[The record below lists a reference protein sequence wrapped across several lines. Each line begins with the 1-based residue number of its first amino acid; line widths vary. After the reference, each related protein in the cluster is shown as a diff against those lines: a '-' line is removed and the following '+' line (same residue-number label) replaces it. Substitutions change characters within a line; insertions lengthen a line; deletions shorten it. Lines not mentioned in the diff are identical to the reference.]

1 MEKWREDA
9 QPERLDAAGAFEEF
23 PENDEDR
30 NRSDTRLLPR
40 SGGSAEPGAKDG
52 ADIYEA
58 DPDAGAEAGA
68 GFDSLEDRWA
78 RLGVLSGGNDRTQVL
93 SGASRPADP
102 PAATDGTAPAGDRED
117 ARGGADRTAP
127 ASGDRADDPWDA
139 ERTTALRVPRP
150 RVPGAPGV
158 RVTWPSSPAG
168 PRTPARDPWQEEA
181 AESAAATHDPHEV
194 TVQLD
199 AVQFGDGVLR
209 RAPAAPGRAGGGQ
222 DASDGPVFV
231 DESGRRGRRYRRIGM
246 AAGVACAGYAVVI
259 VATLLSGNSNAPW
272 LPVPGQQKD
281 RPAGQVDTS
290 PQPAGTESVPGSGTS
305 LLPGGTPTAGD
316 TTPPSP
322 GAEAPAPGATGRP
335 DEPGTTTGPA
345 PTPTRSTQEPGTG
358 ADAPTPTPP
367 AETPTTPAPDPTPT
381 DDPAPETTAPTG
393 GDDAGDVTG
402 TDNRAGAPAGPPVVA
417 GSPAARPEPSA
428 TPATAPSPEYVL

>member
-30 NRSDTRLLPR
+30 DRSDTRLLPR

-93 SGASRPADP
+93 SGASRLADP

-199 AVQFGDGVLR
+199 AVQFGEGGVLHR
-209 RAPAAPGRAGGGQ
+209 SPGRAGEGQ
-222 DASDGPVFV
+222 DASGGPVFV
-231 DESGRRGRRYRRIGM
+231 DESGRRSRLYRRIGL
-246 AAGVACAGYAVVI
+246 AIGLACAAYAVVM
-259 VATLLSGNSNAPW
+259 VATLLSGNSDAPW
-272 LPVPGQQKD
+272 MPVPDQQEQ
-281 RPAGQVDTS
+281 PAGKVGTS
-290 PQPAGTESVPGSGTS
+290 PQPAETDATPGSGSS
-305 LLPGGTPTAGD
+305 LAPDGTPT
-316 TTPPSP
+316 T
-322 GAEAPAPGATGRP
+322 GAPTLPAPGATAP
-335 DEPGTTTGPA
+335 APGTTGAVDGTDTTVAPTPAETRKNPTNPGAGDDVVAPTVPDETPITPVPDPPATDGPA
-345 PTPTRSTQEPGTG
+345 PG
-358 ADAPTPTPP
+358 
-367 AETPTTPAPDPTPT
+367 
-381 DDPAPETTAPTG
+381 TTAPTG
-393 GDDAGDVTG
+393 GGDGGDGGDTG
-402 TDNRAGAPAGPPVVA
+402 TDDLAGAPAGPPA
-417 GSPAARPEPSA
+417 AAESPA
-428 TPATAPSPEYVL
+428 T